1 MKQIIAIFLMGVF
14 SMGAIDQT
22 KATTPPQEVAI
33 FAGGC
38 FWCVED
44 VFEKMPGILSVVSG
58 YTGGSVKD
66 PTYEAV
72 SNGGTGHYEAV
83 QVTFDPSKVSY
94 KDLLPIFW
102 HNIDPFD
109 PLGQFCDKGNSYKAV
124 IFYSNDTQKKL
135 AEASKSELEQRFQ
148 KPIVTQIIAAST
160 FYPAEDYHQ
169 DYASKNPLRYSFYRG
184 RCGRDERLQEI
195 WGDDAKKHNQ

>member
-58 YTGGSVKD
+58 YTGGSLKD

>member
-1 MKQIIAIFLMGVF
+1 
-14 SMGAIDQT
+14 MGAIDQT
-22 KATTPPQEVAI
+22 KAATPPQEVAI